1 MRPGAQVADAESA
14 AGERVHDGA
23 VAGAVVG
30 QQLLD
35 FDPVAA
41 VEGDGAAQEAGSGGC
56 LLVVE
61 DLGVGEAAV
70 VVDGDMNE
78 LPAGDAGAAPVD
90 PRLCLRGAAAAD
102 AVADAADAAELL
114 DVDVD
119 QLAGPLALVAD
130 RLLEPDSPQ
139 PADPEPRQDPGDGR
153 ERHLQRLGDLRSGHP
168 QPAQLDDD
176 GNPLLLGAVRDTTRR
191 RRAIKETGFAGHPV
205 SSNPLPSTA
214 DANPSRGRPP

>member
-1 MRPGAQVADAESA
+1 MPSLRQASA
-14 AGERVHDGA
+14 CTTAA

-30 QQLLD
+30 EQLLD

-90 PRLCLRGAAAAD
+90 PRLLLARRGC
-102 AVADAADAAELL
+102 
-114 DVDVD
+114 
-119 QLAGPLALVAD
+119 
-130 RLLEPDSPQ
+130 R
-139 PADPEPRQDPGDGR
+139 
-153 ERHLQRLGDLRSGHP
+153 
-168 QPAQLDDD
+168 
-176 GNPLLLGAVRDTTRR
+176 
-191 RRAIKETGFAGHPV
+191 
-205 SSNPLPSTA
+205 
-214 DANPSRGRPP
+214 